1 MLEETRKKVFHYRYE
16 NLTKSQAVLC
26 RTLSQRKKI
35 EIFSYKTA
43 FLIAQHK
50 QPFTKGQTIIKPAL
64 KNFCEIFE
72 GEPFTRKVLY
82 MKLLMILLLVIIP

>member
-1 MLEETRKKVFHYRYE
+1 MLEEARKRVFYCRYE

-26 RTLSQRKKI
+26 KTLSQKENI

-50 QPFTKGQTIIKPAL
+50 QLFTEGETIIKPAL

-72 GEPFTRKVLY
+72 GEPFARKVLC